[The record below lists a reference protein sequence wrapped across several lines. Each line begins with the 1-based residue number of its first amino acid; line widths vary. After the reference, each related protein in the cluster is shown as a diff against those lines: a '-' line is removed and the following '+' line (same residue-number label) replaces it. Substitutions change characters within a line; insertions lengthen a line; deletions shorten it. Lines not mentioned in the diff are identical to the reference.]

1 MIVLALLFI
10 FGVLAIALGIV
21 AYTSNNRKRA
31 GMNPVGNVTTEPRR
45 GRAI

>member
-10 FGVLAIALGIV
+10 FGVLALALGIV

-31 GMNPVGNVTTEPRR
+31 GMNPVGNVTNKSPH
-45 GRAI
+45 GRAV